1 MGKRKRKNKAK
12 QNAKNNSFTSNHSV
26 SNISSQYSS
35 LRNEEISQ
43 DFEENIRNIIM
54 DYNWKERNFKR
65 KFQFR
70 EIGYKNYYWPK
81 ISGFI
86 SHRIVYFQFND
97 DSSIDITSKGRTIEI
112 RDQNEKTALLI

>member
-43 DFEENIRNIIM
+43 DFEENIRNILLWTTIGK
-54 DYNWKERNFKR
+54 KEILKENFNSEKMVI
-65 KFQFR
+65 KLLLAKKKWF
-70 EIGYKNYYWPK
+70 YK
-81 ISGFI
+81 S
-86 SHRIVYFQFND
+86 
-97 DSSIDITSKGRTIEI
+97 
-112 RDQNEKTALLI
+112 